1 MTTTRGTGATS
12 LSERRRLTTERDEV
26 VTRDSQTLEGLS
38 SAIVKLSQKVDDD
51 RRDRAALKDYVRTEC
66 AKLRDALSGAH
77 KRVDDFAELWASQR
91 AEMAQARSQAG
102 EELKIAGRTAR
113 DIKEQAAAMQLVH
126 DNTPRPE
133 EFLRGVRLD
142 IATLKDEFRD
152 LKGNVDRRF
161 EALPR
166 VKPRPVEERGEGP
179 SVGTKL
185 TR

>member
-1 MTTTRGTGATS
+1 M
-12 LSERRRLTTERDEV
+12 LIERDDT

-38 SAIVKLSQKVDDD
+38 RAIVAVQARLDADK
-51 RRDRAALKDYVRTEC
+51 RERADLRDYVRLEC

-77 KRVDDFAELWASQR
+77 KRVDDFAELWSSQR

-102 EELKIAGRTAR
+102 EELKIAGRVAR

-133 EFLRGVRLD
+133 EFLRGVRSD
-142 IATLKDEFRD
+142 IATLKDEFRH
-152 LKGNVDRRF
+152 LQINVDRRF

-166 VKPRPVEERGEGP
+166 PKGRVVEERGEGP